1 MPKRLRLGSI
11 LFNTLVGLIYVFLL
25 AAPLVVV
32 YYSFS
37 PGVVLRLPPEG
48 FTFRWYGNF
57 LAQPRLIEG
66 VLTSTWIALLSTVL
80 ALLAGVPAAYALTRL
95 DVPGRR
101 ALAALFLSPLNL
113 PGLVLAIGLLMF
125 VVSALQPLLNMSLVG
140 RLPPLLAAHV
150 IVTVPW
156 VIRTVSTSL
165 ETADRAPEEAA
176 RSLGA
181 TPLTTFLL
189 VTVPAIQPGV
199 VAGAIFAFIV
209 SFGNFA
215 LSLFF
220 TGPGIIT
227 LPVAI
232 FQYIDQFQDPT
243 VAAGSTIVI
252 LLTTVV
258 VILADRLG
266 SLSRGLGARADR
278 PPGATPASSSSE
290 SVSPPSRK
298 ESVA

>member
-1 MPKRLRLGSI
+1 MGRPGRRLGLGGLLSRI
-11 LFNTLVGLIYVFLL
+11 LVVLIYVFLL

-48 FTFRWYGNF
+48 VTLRWYGNF
-57 LAQPRLIEG
+57 FAQPRLVEG
-66 VLTSTWIALLSTVL
+66 IATSVWIAALATAL
-80 ALLAGVPAAYALTRL
+80 ALLIGVPAAYALTRSSL
-95 DVPGRR
+95 PGRGL
-101 ALAALFLSPLNL
+101 LAAFFLSPLNL
-113 PGLVLAIGLLMF
+113 PGLVLAIGILMF
-125 VVSALQPLLNMSLVG
+125 FVSVIQPVIDVPLVG
-140 RLPPLLAAHV
+140 RMPPLLAAHV

-156 VIRTVSTSL
+156 VIRTVSASL

-176 RSLGA
+176 RGLGA
-181 TPLTTFLL
+181 TPIETFFL
-189 VTVPAIQPGV
+189 VTLPTIQPGV

-243 VAAGSTIVI
+243 VAAGSSVVI

-266 SLSRGLGARADR
+266 SLSRGLGARA
-278 PPGATPASSSSE
+278 PTAQQKGNPG
-290 SVSPPSRK
+290 
-298 ESVA
+298 